1 MRHSQLDKE
10 LSLLLMLTEGKAYTV
25 QQLCDRIDVSRRSLY
40 YYLEFLKD
48 YGFIVER
55 HGTSYSIDRNSPFFT
70 RLLRTVHFTEDE
82 AVVMRRLLE
91 RVDDHS
97 IQVRHLKQKLD
108 RYYDLGILDDVAEH
122 KQEANNIEMLY
133 EAIKL
138 NRQVIIHSYSSSN
151 SKKQSDRIVEP
162 FLFLGNNNEVR
173 CYEPTTKQNKTFK
186 VSRMG
191 SVELLADEWQYEK
204 EHKVVYTDLFGFNG
218 ETRFPV
224 RMRLDRTAYNLLTEE
239 YPAALSSLTP
249 DGQYH
254 WLLSTEVCNYL
265 GIGRFVMGLFENIE
279 IIEGDGLKAFLR
291 EKLKGMM
298 DSLVH

>member
-1 MRHSQLDKE
+1 
-10 LSLLLMLTEGKAYTV
+10 
-25 QQLCDRIDVSRRSLY
+25 
-40 YYLEFLKD
+40 
-48 YGFIVER
+48 
-55 HGTSYSIDRNSPFFT
+55 
-70 RLLRTVHFTEDE
+70 
-82 AVVMRRLLE
+82 
-91 RVDDHS
+91 
-97 IQVRHLKQKLD
+97 
-108 RYYDLGILDDVAEH
+108 
-122 KQEANNIEMLY
+122 
-133 EAIKL
+133 
-138 NRQVIIHSYSSSN
+138 
-151 SKKQSDRIVEP
+151 
-162 FLFLGNNNEVR
+162 
-173 CYEPTTKQNKTFK
+173 
-186 VSRMG
+186 MG
-191 SVELLADEWQYEK
+191 SVELLADEWQYDK

-254 WLLSTEVCNYL
+254 WLLNTEVCNYL